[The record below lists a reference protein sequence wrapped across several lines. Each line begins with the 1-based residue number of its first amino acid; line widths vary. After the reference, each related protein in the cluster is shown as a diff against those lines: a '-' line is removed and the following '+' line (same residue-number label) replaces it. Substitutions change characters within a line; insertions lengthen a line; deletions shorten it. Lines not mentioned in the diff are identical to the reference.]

1 MGSTDRKTANGAARP
16 QEGGAVDFRAVF
28 EHMLN
33 GFALHEMIYDEAG
46 NPCDYR
52 FIAVNPAF
60 ERLTGLR
67 SADIAG
73 KTVLEVMPNT
83 EAFWI
88 ETYGRVVKTGEPC
101 RFENYSRELGRHF
114 TVVAYRTHPGRFV
127 AVFEDTTARH
137 LAEETVRDSEQ
148 RFRGLFETMAQGVTY
163 QDPEGRIILANPAAS
178 RILGL
183 TMDELLGR
191 TSRDPR
197 WRAVRED
204 GTEFPGDAHPSMV
217 AFRSGKEVRDVL
229 MGVFSPREGR
239 LRWIKVHAVPEFRAG
254 EKAPYRVFSTFDDI
268 TELKA
273 AQDTLRERERELLQ
287 AQRIGRLGSWSFDA
301 AAQEFRFSD
310 EMFRIFDRE
319 VRSRGVP
326 CAECR
331 QFILA
336 EDWTSLF
343 GAMESA
349 VKEGKAFEVEIR
361 VVRPGG
367 APRHVVMRGQALR
380 GGADTVDRVIGTA
393 LDITERKQMEEAIH
407 ALSLVD
413 ELTGLYNRRGFM
425 TLGEQQVKVATRS
438 GREMFL
444 LFVDMDNLKVTN
456 DTFGHAAGDRLL
468 CDLAG
473 LLRSTYRDSD
483 IIARIGGDEFVAL
496 MVDTTDITP
505 EALVARLREHV
516 EARNRASPVPALEL
530 SLGLARFDPG
540 EPAKLEELVRSADR
554 LMYEEKRRKRAESRR
569 AN

>member
-1 MGSTDRKTANGAARP
+1 MRSN
-16 QEGGAVDFRAVF
+16 
-28 EHMLN
+28 
-33 GFALHEMIYDEAG
+33 AG
-46 NPCDYR
+46 
-52 FIAVNPAF
+52 
-60 ERLTGLR
+60 L
-67 SADIAG
+67 
-73 KTVLEVMPNT
+73 
-83 EAFWI
+83 W
-88 ETYGRVVKTGEPC
+88 
-101 RFENYSRELGRHF
+101 
-114 TVVAYRTHPGRFV
+114 RTHPGRFV